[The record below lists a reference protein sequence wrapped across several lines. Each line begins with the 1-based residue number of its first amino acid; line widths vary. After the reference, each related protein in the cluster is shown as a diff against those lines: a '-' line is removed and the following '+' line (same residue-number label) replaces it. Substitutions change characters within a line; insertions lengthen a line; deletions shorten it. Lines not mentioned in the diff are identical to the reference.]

1 MKNKILIIVLA
12 GFLIVALSLLYTNF
26 MDNKI
31 NYTSSYDGIKKKID
45 EQSSTCSFDD
55 YFKIV
60 KAEYMIN
67 PNENTIKYS
76 VVFKNITGKNMS
88 FNYQVYKEKELIAK
102 YISSIEPSIPAN
114 KTLVELPNE
123 KRAIINMDSGFLY
136 PYQSFSEL
144 DQTNIDN
151 LASKIYIEFYC
162 DGKFDYFEMNVKK
175 VNKFSEY

>member
-26 MDNKI
+26 IDNKI

-67 PNENTIKYS
+67 PNE
-76 VVFKNITGKNMS
+76 NITGKNMS

-151 LASKIYIEFYC
+151 LASKIYIEFIV
-162 DGKFDYFEMNVKK
+162 M
-175 VNKFSEY
+175 VNLIILK